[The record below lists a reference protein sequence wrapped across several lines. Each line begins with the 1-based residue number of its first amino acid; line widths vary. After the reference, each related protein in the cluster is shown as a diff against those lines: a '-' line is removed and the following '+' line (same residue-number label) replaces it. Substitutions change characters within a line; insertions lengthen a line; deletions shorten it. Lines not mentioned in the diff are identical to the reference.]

1 MPRNDGQTAR
11 RGRRRNQG
19 HRMHRKTRA
28 ARRLAKT
35 GPSRRASTVGGFVQT
50 AWGRSAA

>member
-1 MPRNDGQTAR
+1 MPRNDGNTAR
-11 RGRRRNQG
+11 RGRRRRNQG

-28 ARRLAKT
+28 ARRLVKT
-35 GPSRRASTVGGFVQT
+35 GPSRTSGI

>member
-1 MPRNDGQTAR
+1 MPRNDGNTAS
-11 RGRRRNQG
+11 RGRRRRNQG

-28 ARRLAKT
+28 ARRLAKA
-35 GPSRRASTVGGFVQT
+35 GPGRFSGI